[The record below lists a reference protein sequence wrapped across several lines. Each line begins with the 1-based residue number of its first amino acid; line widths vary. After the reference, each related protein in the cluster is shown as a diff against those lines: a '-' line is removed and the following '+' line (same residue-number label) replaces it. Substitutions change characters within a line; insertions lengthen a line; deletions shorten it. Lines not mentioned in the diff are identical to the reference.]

1 MQRQLRTKPAHRFY
15 LLSSIFY
22 LLVFAL
28 PAYAVSIKNPLGTE
42 DIPTLAGTIIKT
54 LLGLTGSIALLMF
67 IWGGLLWLT
76 SAGNSEKIKKGKETL
91 VWAAIG
97 LAFIFSSYIIANFVI
112 QALTGRL

>member
-1 MQRQLRTKPAHRFY
+1 MHFAVSRKTKSKLY
-15 LLSSIFY
+15 ILYSIFY
-22 LLVFAL
+22 ILTMTL
-28 PAYAVSIKNPLGTE
+28 PAYAVSVKNPLGTA
-42 DIPTLAGTIIKT
+42 DIPTLAGTILKT
-54 LLGLTGSIALLMF
+54 LLGLTGSVALLMF

-76 SAGNSEKIKKGKETL
+76 SAGNTDKIKKGKETL